1 MKSERLRDFG
11 HTRPAIQSQI
21 WTSSRVVHARNIGD
35 DRSVVRRGDDMMEK
49 GFGQFCPV
57 ALASEVLT
65 QRWTLLVIRE
75 LLAGSTHF
83 NDIRRGVPRIS
94 ATLLKERLE
103 TLEHAE
109 IVERRKSS
117 DSRTYEYVLTRAGQ
131 ELKSVLTGVGEWGQR
146 WARDIRP
153 EDLDPGWLV
162 WNVHR
167 RLNKAQLPA
176 GRTVIQMEFTDR
188 VKDGRYFWL
197 VCDSVNVEVCLKHPG
212 YTVDLHVRTTVR
224 VFAEAWRGIRSVRQE
239 IRAGSIGL
247 DGKAALRRAFPNWLL
262 LSTYASIARA
272 R

>member
-1 MKSERLRDFG
+1 VER
-11 HTRPAIQSQI
+11 
-21 WTSSRVVHARNIGD
+21 
-35 DRSVVRRGDDMMEK
+35 

-75 LLAGSTHF
+75 LLAGSTRF

-109 IVERRKSS
+109 IVKRRQASGS
-117 DSRTYEYVLTRAGQ
+117 GAYEYVLTKAGE
-131 ELKSVLTGVGEWGQR
+131 ELKPVLTGIGEWGQR
-146 WARDIRP
+146 WARDIQA

-167 RLNKAQLPA
+167 RLNMAEMPA
-176 GRTVIQMEFTDR
+176 GRTVIQIEFTDGP
-188 VKDGRYFWL
+188 KDGQYFWL
-197 VCDSVNVEVCLKHPG
+197 VSDDGRVEVCLKHPG

-224 VFAEAWRGIRSVRQE
+224 ALAETWRGIRSVRRE
-239 IRAGSIGL
+239 IRSGSIGL
-247 DGKAALRRAFPNWLL
+247 DGKATLCRAFPNWLL
-262 LSTYASIARA
+262 LSAYAPIAR
-272 R
+272 RR